1 MSLILDALRKLERE
15 KDPRA
20 PGVLVVG
27 SVPWGETSRA
37 RRVVF
42 VGLAAAAL
50 ALAVGVGWLLR
61 ATPAPPSAEAPPP
74 ATTPTLAVQPAPTP
88 VPQPAAPPLAWAPQA
103 TLPPA
108 PPIRISR
115 PAPTRDAVSP
125 KAAPETAR
133 DEDVASGPV
142 AADAPTAVEP
152 AAQPPPERIEV
163 APAATE
169 ADPSVP
175 APAPDGLRLNAISKR
190 DGRSVA
196 LINDRLVFE
205 GDSFDGVRVIRIGE
219 AEVEVEVEGERRVL
233 RF

>member
-27 SVPWGETSRA
+27 SVPWGETSRT

-42 VGLAAAAL
+42 AGLAAAAM

-61 ATPAPPSAEAPPP
+61 ATPAPRATPVPPV
-74 ATTPTLAVQPAPTP
+74 TTPTLAVQPAPTP
-88 VPQPAAPPLAWAPQA
+88 MPQPAAPPLAWAPQA

-133 DEDVASGPV
+133 DEDVASEPV

-152 AAQPPPERIEV
+152 AAQPPPGRIEV

-219 AEVEVEVEGERRVL
+219 AEVEVEVKGERRVL